1 MVKLGRGLNVLLPV
15 ERDGILH
22 VDPQRISPNPDQP
35 RKDFD
40 EESLIQLAASVREKG
55 ILQPIIVN
63 RNDDSSFTIIA
74 GERRLRAAV
83 LCGLTKVPCIVR
95 DKKHNDA
102 LEISLIENIQRQDL
116 NPIETARAFQKLIDD
131 FELKQEDI
139 ATKVGKDR
147 ATVANYLRL
156 LHLPQEVQAM
166 VSENKLS
173 MGHARAIVSAGS
185 PVQQL
190 DIAGQVIE
198 NNLNVRQTE
207 ALVAALSTEVAEK
220 QPPATTA
227 TTPAQKDPHISNIEQ
242 ELIKTLG
249 TKVRINHKGKKGK
262 IEIEYY
268 SLDELNRLIDILR
281 I

>member
-40 EESLIQLAASVREKG
+40 EESLRQLAASVQEKG
-55 ILQPIIVN
+55 ILQPIIVT
-63 RNDDSSFTIIA
+63 RNDDSSFTVIA

-166 VSENKLS
+166 VSEDKLS